1 MIPPAEIGGNW
12 SPRSAVTGSLTS
24 VAVPTP
30 TPVTTTTSGLL
41 YLPQYAIQMRYL
53 TGWAT
58 SCFCATACSIPHCPP
73 QVSKTINPLLPQQ
86 SGSRTFSI
94 PHVRTVQGSTVQPL
108 MYSLKW
114 KITPTRGRGNT
125 EHGRGRGST
134 EHCIVEVVC
143 GMVMG
148 RSVSRPECVPSG
160 GTPNLGHP
168 FIRPVYLLGL
178 LAKIKCSICSYQ
190 LNF

>member
-73 QVSKTINPLLPQQ
+73 QVSKTINPCYPNSLVVGL
-86 SGSRTFSI
+86 SAY
-94 PHVRTVQGSTVQPL
+94 L
-108 MYSLKW
+108 MYALFRAVQCSL
-114 KITPTRGRGNT
+114 
-125 EHGRGRGST
+125 
-134 EHCIVEVVC
+134 
-143 GMVMG
+143 
-148 RSVSRPECVPSG
+148 
-160 GTPNLGHP
+160 
-168 FIRPVYLLGL
+168 
-178 LAKIKCSICSYQ
+178 
-190 LNF
+190 